1 MKAIRVHT
9 PGEADVMVYEEI
21 ATPEPKAGEARVR
34 IEAVGLNF
42 IDIYQRRGWYPLDAP
57 FTPGMEAAGVV
68 DAVGPDVTDVAVGD
82 RVAYTMQ
89 AGAYAEAAIVPAW
102 KLAPL
107 PDAISMETAAA
118 VMLQG
123 LTAHYLTRSTFPL
136 QPGNIALV
144 HAAAGGVG
152 LLLVQMAKQCGA
164 RVIGTVSTEEK
175 AALARAAGADDVILY
190 SEVDFA
196 DAVVDL
202 VGAHALDV
210 VYDSVGQSTFDKG
223 LDLLKPRGYMVL
235 FGQASGPVAPLDPQ
249 VLNQKGSLFLTRP
262 SLGHYVLNREELLQ
276 RCNDLFNWL
285 ENGTL
290 HVRIDQT
297 FALADA
303 PDAHRCMEARK
314 TKGKVVLVP

>member
-1 MKAIRVHT
+1 
-9 PGEADVMVYEEI
+9 MVYEEI

-235 FGQASGPVAPLDPQ
+235 FGQASGPVAALDPQ

-262 SLGHYVLNREELLQ
+262 SLGHYVLSRAELLQ
-276 RCNDLFNWL
+276 RCNDLFTWL

-290 HVRIDQT
+290 NVRIDQT

-303 PDAHRCMEARK
+303 PDAHRYMEARK

>member
-9 PGEADVMVYEEI
+9 PGEADVMVYEEV

-68 DAVGPDVTDVAVGD
+68 DAVGPNVREVAVGD
-82 RVAYTMQ
+82 RVAYTMEV
-89 AGAYAEAAIVPAW
+89 GAYAEAAVVPAW

-123 LTAHYLTRSTFPL
+123 LTAHYLTHSTFPL
-136 QPGNIALV
+136 QPGNVALV
-144 HAAAGGVG
+144 HAASGGVG
-152 LLLVQMAKQCGA
+152 LLLVQMAKHRGA

-190 SEVDFA
+190 SQVDFQE
-196 DAVVDL
+196 AVVDL
-202 VGAHALDV
+202 IGPHAVDV
-210 VYDSVGQSTFDKG
+210 VYDSVGKTTFHKG

-235 FGQASGPVAPLDPQ
+235 FGQASGPVEALDPQ
-249 VLNQKGSLFLTRP
+249 ILNQKGSLFLTRP
-262 SLGHYVLNREELLQ
+262 SLGHYVLNRAELHV
-276 RCNDLFNWL
+276 RTDELFDWL
-285 ENGTL
+285 RTGALN
-290 HVRIDQT
+290 VRIDQT

-303 PDAHRCMEARK
+303 PDAHRYMEARN
-314 TKGKVVLVP
+314 TKGKVVLRP

>member
-1 MKAIRVHT
+1 MI
-9 PGEADVMVYEEI
+9 YEEV

-34 IEAVGLNF
+34 VQAIGLNF
-42 IDIYQRRGWYPLDAP
+42 IDIYQRRGWYSMPSP

-68 DAVGPDVTDVAVGD
+68 DAVGPDVTEVAVGD

-123 LTAHYLTRSTFPL
+123 LTAHYLTRSTFSL
-136 QPGNIALV
+136 QPGNIALI

-164 RVIGTVSTEEK
+164 HVIGTVSTEEK

-190 SEVDFA
+190 SQVDFA
-196 DAVVDL
+196 QAVVDL
-202 VGAHALDV
+202 VGSHALDV
-210 VYDSVGQSTFDKG
+210 VYDSVGQDTFDKG

-249 VLNQKGSLFLTRP
+249 VLNQKGSIFLTRP
-262 SLGHYVLNREELLQ
+262 SLGHYLLDRAELLQ
-276 RCNDLFNWL
+276 RCADLFGWL
-285 ENGTL
+285 ESGSL

-303 PDAHRCMEARK
+303 PDAHRYMEARK